1 MLWGLRCAAP
11 LNRCPASGLFIVKT
25 VAHRQILNRE
35 GLRNCQLPRPCRA
48 PIMAATMH
56 TSRYTYPLSVLIIC
70 LGLLP
75 SQVCGVIC
83 SISNCSASAPVK
95 RAAKVE
101 QTSHCHQHRSSSRQD
116 QPSNDSHK
124 CPAHDS
130 VNSIL
135 TPDTVSTAVSPDI
148 LHPAVAE
155 LIPSFDVLF
164 ELAGIRADRSGH
176 FRSPPHRPHFTVL
189 RV

>member
-1 MLWGLRCAAP
+1 MSNTERLAVRLQIIHGLMMR
-11 LNRCPASGLFIVKT
+11 GKDFD
-25 VAHRQILNRE
+25 
-35 GLRNCQLPRPCRA
+35 GCQLLCLNLA

-83 SISNCSASAPVK
+83 SFSNCSASAPVRK
-95 RAAKVE
+95 AANIE
-101 QTSHCHQHRSSSRQD
+101 QTGHCHQHRSSSRQD

-135 TPDTVSTAVSPDI
+135 TPDTVSTAVSADI

-164 ELAGIRADRSGH
+164 ELTGIRADRSGH

-189 RV
+189 RI